1 MPQVDLETLVSA
13 CAGGCSDQKIACE
26 PLADAQDNH
35 PDSPP
40 ASFWLSGDAE
50 FDWWDRN
57 AVYERNESTK
67 GNSISSTNLN
77 PNSNNSSQ
85 RFSKNL
91 KAKAAI
97 IGLPKPQK
105 TSFADAKSRRCH
117 RPGNAR
123 LFPKR
128 SASVGG
134 KSESSVIEPS
144 SPKVSCIGRVR
155 SKRDRNRRLRTRQKS
170 ISSTATA
177 TASDCTI
184 TMEKSTR
191 SQRKKIG
198 FFESVRAIFRTGR
211 RGKPAQKPDLPAGDS
226 SWKKKR
232 SNSKKARGST
242 SSKTKQNDVSFEESV
257 PSAAPGLGSMNR
269 FASGRRSEAWV
280 GGDSEIHVSH

>member
-13 CAGGCSDQKIACE
+13 CAGASSDRKVACE
-26 PLADAQDNH
+26 PPPDDH

-50 FDWWDRN
+50 YDWWDRN

-67 GNSISSTNLN
+67 GNSISSSVN
-77 PNSNNSSQ
+77 PNSNSNSNSQ

-91 KAKAAI
+91 KSKAAI

-128 SASVGG
+128 SASAGG

-155 SKRDRNRRLRTRQKS
+155 SKRDRNRRLRNRQRSVSSTVTAASAPAASAAAVTRQKS
-170 ISSTATA
+170 S
-177 TASDCTI
+177 
-184 TMEKSTR
+184 R
-191 SQRKKIG
+191 SQRKKTG
-198 FFESVRAIFRTGR
+198 FFESVRAIFRSGR
-211 RGKPAQKPDLPAGDS
+211 RGKPVQKADLPAADS
-226 SWKKKR
+226 SSKKKR
-232 SNSKKARGST
+232 SSGQQARGSAA
-242 SSKTKQNDVSFEESV
+242 SRNDASFEEPVS
-257 PSAAPGLGSMNR
+257 SAAPGLGAMNR
-269 FASGRRSEAWV
+269 FASGRRTEAWGV
-280 GGDSEIHVSH
+280 GESEIHVAQ